1 MRNEQSKSLYKFKA
15 SRNFPTPHS
24 KLPSGEPPL
33 QLYAWNNPNK
43 NPMIKATHNCY
54 TYMLNDLYNKPRIHD
69 KPQPGAYANMNRLFN
84 SNERLNCRQV
94 TKGVLADNPSLSSI
108 NLEEGLRKRC
118 RPGYYKGFMMV
129 SPGNDYHF
137 ARQDNRMIGVYR
149 KMLSKNVTKPSSN
162 QYYKYAKEVMPNIV
176 KLAQIL
182 YPNSNS
188 CNSRLKAIFKT
199 AHTWSHKPGASNATD
214 KDADG
219 NIIINP
225 LLANWNYSKSG
236 GINYS
241 KMCCFFEIPSNY
253 TTQTYSTGYSFG
265 NTKNKNNVRNI
276 VPRKEISKRVVDN
289 KYEINLLGLIN
300 ASS

>member
-1 MRNEQSKSLYKFKA
+1 MRNEQFNLLYKFKS

-24 KLPSGEPPL
+24 KFPSGEPPL

-54 TYMLNDLYNKPRIHD
+54 TYMLNDLYVKPRIHN

-84 SNERLNCRQV
+84 SNERLSCSQV
-94 TKGVLADNPSLSSI
+94 TKGVLADNPGLKRI
-108 NLEEGLRKRC
+108 NLKDGLRKRC

-149 KMLSKNVTKPSSN
+149 KMLKNKVTKPSLRH
-162 QYYKYAKEVMPNIV
+162 YYEYAQQVIPNIV
-176 KLAQIL
+176 QLAQIL
-182 YPNSNS
+182 YPNSKHS
-188 CNSRLKAIFKT
+188 LNSRMKAIFKT

-219 NIIINP
+219 NIIVNP
-225 LLANWNYSKSG
+225 LLANWNYSKTG

-253 TTQTYSTGYSFG
+253 TANTYSTGYSFG
-265 NTKNKNNVRNI
+265 KTNIKNNVRNI
-276 VPRKEISKRVVDN
+276 APRNEISKRKIDN
-289 KYEINLLGLIN
+289 NYEITLLGLIN
-300 ASS
+300 SV